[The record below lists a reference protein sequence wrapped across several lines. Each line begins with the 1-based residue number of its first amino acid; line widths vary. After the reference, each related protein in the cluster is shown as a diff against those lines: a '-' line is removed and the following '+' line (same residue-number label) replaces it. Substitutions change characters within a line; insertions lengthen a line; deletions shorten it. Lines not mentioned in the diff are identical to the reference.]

1 MEPRTKVELEK
12 TLRGM
17 NDLYASLESTL
28 DRSLIEP
35 HIDANRYVK
44 RYNHYRNELFSLLP
58 NEDIEDILTEMPL
71 YIYTGDDRTDVANVK
86 QQLVEVYLKT
96 SQLVAY
102 LQNQLEL
109 G

>member
-12 TLRGM
+12 TLRGV

-28 DRSLIEP
+28 DRSLTEP

-44 RYNHYRNELFSLLP
+44 RYNHYRDELFSLLP
-58 NEDIEDILTEMPL
+58 NEDIEDVLTEMPL

-102 LQNQLEL
+102 PQNQLEL